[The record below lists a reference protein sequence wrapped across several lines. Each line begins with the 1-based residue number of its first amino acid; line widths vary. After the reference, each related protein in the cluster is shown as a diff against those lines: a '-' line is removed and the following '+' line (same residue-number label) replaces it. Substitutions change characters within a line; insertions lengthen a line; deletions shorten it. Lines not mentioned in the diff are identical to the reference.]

1 MSELE
6 IIRHQ
11 QIDGISVFFDAV
23 EYRTPHFHPEWEL
36 IWITEGVLSVQCS
49 QQNVSGQPGDLFLFY
64 PNQLHEFRQ
73 LEAGATFL
81 CLQVSPLVFRLSCPE
96 LQTIATESFCASDYL
111 TEKLRAGIRR
121 QMKDLARHYL
131 DRDSFFTLRCTGEA
145 ADILCRLLTVIPT
158 HRMTPEELAHA
169 DKRNARL
176 SRFLDY
182 VEQNYSRRLSLSEFA
197 AQEGCTVSYLSRFLR
212 QNMNQT
218 FQDYVNMVRFHSAC
232 RMIQA
237 GGMRMLDVC
246 EEAGF
251 SDYRYFSNCFKKQC
265 GLTPEEYSRRAV
277 PPTTAAAPV
286 RRSISSVER
295 FFSPEESDRL
305 LRALP

>member
-11 QIDGISVFFDAV
+11 QIDGISLFFDAV

-36 IWITEGVLSVQCS
+36 IWITEGALSIHCG
-49 QQNVSGQPGDLFLFY
+49 QQSVIGHTGELFLFY

-73 LEAGATFL
+73 LEEGATFL
-81 CLQVSPLVFRLSCPE
+81 CLQVSPQVFRLSCPE
-96 LQTIATESFCASDYL
+96 LQTVATESFCASEYL
-111 TEKLRAGIRR
+111 SPRQQMQICRR
-121 QMKDLARHYL
+121 MKDTAVRYL
-131 DRDSFFTLRCTGEA
+131 DREPFFALQCTGEA
-145 ADILCRLLTVIPT
+145 AGILSLLLTVIPT
-158 HRMTPEELAHA
+158 HRMTPEELAQA

-182 VEQNYSRRLSLSEFA
+182 VEQNYAQHLSLTEFA
-197 AQEGCTVSYLSRFLR
+197 EREGCTVSYLSRFLK

-232 RMIQA
+232 RLIQA

-246 EEAGF
+246 EESGF

-265 GLTPEEYSRRAV
+265 GLTPEAYSRRAV
-277 PPTTAAAPV
+277 RPPAAAPV
-286 RRSISSVER
+286 QRSISSVER
-295 FFSPEESDRL
+295 FFSPEESYRM
-305 LRALP
+305 LRSLP